1 MAWTPPNSEEVDPSR
16 IPTSNPTGEPVAPA
30 SLPQSTIG
38 GDILAGLKN
47 YGLRGSRGTVDTIA
61 MLGGD
66 PGEALRKT
74 LIKHGITPNDAQL
87 EASQRAVN
95 AGGPMADVSQV
106 GADVLGGAASMY
118 GAGPL
123 LAKGVASMLP
133 RATTAIK
140 SIVEQAPRLTR
151 EMLTNASFN
160 AVTAP
165 EAEKGSAAM
174 WGAAAPVIGK
184 TVEKTITGPLRNMIT
199 PEAKR
204 LQARG
209 VELTPGM
216 SVTGDNAG
224 YLAEVLRGAEDFAQR
239 VPIIGDFVKRRAAVS
254 AGTGNVAKV
263 NEFLEPLNAKID
275 SKLAGEKALAAGAD
289 KVQTEG
295 YQKALPNLS
304 LDPSKPVHTFNL
316 QHDQTGLPTPQAS
329 AGNLIEALDLIKRQ
343 YNKNVMHFKGDIG
356 GNIGHDTVAI
366 DDLIH
371 KNLERQMDLATTRG
385 VPLSGSEWK
394 AIDSEVDAL
403 ARKARGKG
411 DDALAHAYETIQ
423 KTIYGQLDESAPG
436 AKTLVRKTDE
446 AYAKMMPVEKAEDN
460 VLRGPWTP
468 RQMRTAT
475 NSLKREHTQLD
486 KDLAAVLPDRVSP
499 MDTTSKAFITDAL
512 VRGTGGAGAAYAA
525 TPMFGM
531 PWLTTP
537 LLGASAVLPL
547 LYNKTGQKYL
557 QEGLPGA
564 QMMIDALK
572 KKGYSEDL
580 AGEIVRK
587 VVTQGTRAEGGY
599 DASR

>member
-47 YGLRGSRGTVDTIA
+47 YGLRGSRGLVDTIA

-106 GADVLGGAASMY
+106 GADVVGGAATMY
-118 GAGPL
+118 GAAP
-123 LAKGVASMLP
+123 AAFKGVASMLP

-140 SIVEQAPRLTR
+140 SIAEQAPRLTR
-151 EMLTNASFN
+151 EMLANAGLN
-160 AVTAP
+160 AATAP

-204 LQARG
+204 LQAQG

-216 SVTGDNAG
+216 SVTGDNSG
-224 YLAEVLRGAEDFAQR
+224 YLAEVLRGAEDLTQR

-254 AGTGNVAKV
+254 AQTGNVAKV
-263 NEFLEPLNAKID
+263 NEFLEPLGAKID
-275 SKLAGEKALAAGAD
+275 PNLAGEKALAAGAE

-295 YQKALPNLS
+295 YRKALPNLS
-304 LDPSKPVHTFNL
+304 LDPAKPVHNFDL
-316 QHDQTGLPTPQAS
+316 QHEQSGVPTPQAS
-329 AGNLIEALDLIKRQ
+329 AGSLIEALDLIKRQ
-343 YNKNVMHFKGDIG
+343 YNKNVMHFKADIG
-356 GNIGHDTVAI
+356 NSAGHDTVAV

-371 KNLERQMDLATTRG
+371 KRIEPLMDLATTKG
-385 VPLSGSEWK
+385 VPLDGQNWK
-394 AIDSEVDAL
+394 ALDSDIDAL
-403 ARKARGKG
+403 VRRARGKG

-423 KTIYGQLDESAPG
+423 KTIHGQLDEAVPG
-436 AKTLVRKTDE
+436 SKALVRKADE
-446 AYAKMMPVEKAEDN
+446 AYAKMMPVEKAESK

-475 NSLKREHTQLD
+475 NSLKRDPTQLD
-486 KDLAAVLPDRVSP
+486 KDLAAVLPDMVSP